1 MEKLKQKALTFDDVL
16 LLPSYSDFLP
26 SDANTESKLSKNISL
41 KIPLISAAMDTVTES
56 SMAIALAEAG
66 GIGIIHKNNSI
77 KEQASL
83 VRSVKKYESGIVRD
97 PVTIH
102 SKKSIGELKQLT
114 SELSISGMPVVD
126 DGDLKG
132 IVTSRDFRYAE
143 NMESDVS
150 TIMTPL
156 EKLVTVKE
164 GVSQTE
170 VMQLMYKNRIE
181 KVLVLDDEDKLSGLV
196 TMRDIENTAKNPDAT
211 KDDFGRLIV
220 GAALGTDKDTLDRA
234 EALFH
239 EGVDVLVIDS
249 AHGHSKNVIETIKAV
264 KQKFPSVDV
273 IGGNIAT
280 ADAAMELVKA
290 GADAVKVGM
299 GPGSICTTRIIAG
312 IGVPQISAIFDVSSA
327 LKNTEVAVI
336 ADGGIRFSG
345 DIAKA
350 IAAGADSVM
359 LGSLF
364 AGTEEAPGKVELF
377 QGRSFKTYRGM
388 GSIGAMTERE
398 DANRYMQEDVAADKL
413 VPEGIE
419 GRVPY
424 KGLVLNVVN
433 QLIGGLRQ
441 SMGYIGCKNI
451 SEMHKKSQFVEITN
465 AGMTESHVHDV
476 MITKEAPNYQRS

>member
-1 MEKLKQKALTFDDVL
+1 MDKLKQKALTFDDVL

-97 PVTIH
+97 PVTIS

-234 EALFH
+234 EALFND
-239 EGVDVLVIDS
+239 GVDVLVIDS
-249 AHGHSKNVIETIKAV
+249 AHTATLKMLLKPSKQLNKNFQALMSLE
-264 KQKFPSVDV
+264 
-273 IGGNIAT
+273 
-280 ADAAMELVKA
+280 
-290 GADAVKVGM
+290 
-299 GPGSICTTRIIAG
+299 
-312 IGVPQISAIFDVSSA
+312 AI
-327 LKNTEVAVI
+327 L
-336 ADGGIRFSG
+336 R
-345 DIAKA
+345 
-350 IAAGADSVM
+350 
-359 LGSLF
+359 L
-364 AGTEEAPGKVELF
+364 
-377 QGRSFKTYRGM
+377 Q
-388 GSIGAMTERE
+388 
-398 DANRYMQEDVAADKL
+398 MQL
-413 VPEGIE
+413 W
-419 GRVPY
+419 
-424 KGLVLNVVN
+424 
-433 QLIGGLRQ
+433 
-441 SMGYIGCKNI
+441 S
-451 SEMHKKSQFVEITN
+451 
-465 AGMTESHVHDV
+465 
-476 MITKEAPNYQRS
+476 